1 MREEADPTRANRQ
14 APNQITSARASSLM
28 PRTHPSC
35 LAPRTSYPAV
45 LASRAQPADVQ
56 SPVEVQV
63 PYSTRWEARGVVWKF
78 EGRVTGV
85 ELLNANHE
93 IYGDSRFDQ
102 MAYQI
107 VDLTEV
113 ERFDVTEE
121 DMIVI
126 AANDRAAALSR
137 ADVKVAI
144 ATRNEIVRQLSLAT
158 EEGLPG

>member
-1 MREEADPTRANRQ
+1 M
-14 APNQITSARASSLM
+14 
-28 PRTHPSC
+28 
-35 LAPRTSYPAV
+35 
-45 LASRAQPADVQ
+45 
-56 SPVEVQV
+56 

-78 EGRVTGV
+78 EGRVTGM
-85 ELLNANHE
+85 ELLAANHA
-93 IYGDSRFDQ
+93 IYGDPRFDQ

-144 ATRNEIVRQLSLAT
+144 ATRNEIVRQLSALYDAASAT
-158 EEGLPG
+158 SPWEQQVFETVADARAWVNEVTSHRRKDGGG

>member
-1 MREEADPTRANRQ
+1 M
-14 APNQITSARASSLM
+14 
-28 PRTHPSC
+28 
-35 LAPRTSYPAV
+35 
-45 LASRAQPADVQ
+45 
-56 SPVEVQV
+56 

-78 EGRVTGV
+78 SGRVTGA

-121 DMIVI
+121 DMVVV

-144 ATRNEIVRQLSLAT
+144 ATRDEIVRQLSSLYEAASAT
-158 EEGLPG
+158 SPWEQKVFETVAAARAWVSEASHRRHEGGD